1 MLETLQM
8 DDEEKEKWQ
17 SEVASRVRVGKD
29 LRDRAGGG
37 LRPDPS
43 PRGRVRQRARLGLAA
58 SVNLVTKAVDLLCD
72 NYVFPDKAKEV
83 AAAINRRLAA
93 GDYDGL
99 DEVAL
104 GERLTAELFEICRDK
119 HLRVRV
125 RDVSMADALTEAE
138 REQVWQEQLRLTN
151 YGIARLERLDGN
163 VGLLDLRAVTSAG
176 VGGRAI
182 AAAIELVSQTHALI
196 LDLRKNRGGAPDGA
210 IFWSSYFFPDGDT
223 HLNSI
228 YHGGSGQTRQ
238 YWSHAWLPGDRYL
251 DRPVYV
257 LTSDTTFSGGEEL
270 CYNLKTQGRAVLIGE
285 TTRGGAHP
293 TDAFPITPSFEITVP
308 IARSI
313 NPVTGGNWEGTGVE
327 PDIAAPAA
335 EAFALAYR
343 KALQHVLTTST
354 SPAVLAEARAAL
366 G

>member
-1 MLETLQM
+1 MLKL
-8 DDEEKEKWQ
+8 
-17 SEVASRVRVGKD
+17 
-29 LRDRAGGG
+29 
-37 LRPDPS
+37 
-43 PRGRVRQRARLGLAA
+43 
-58 SVNLVTKAVDLLCD
+58 
-72 NYVFPDKAKEV
+72 FPLN
-83 AAAINRRLAA
+83 AAICAVVRMA
-93 GDYDGL
+93 GKNP
-99 DEVAL
+99 
-104 GERLTAELFEICRDK
+104 TRD
-119 HLRVRV
+119 
-125 RDVSMADALTEAE
+125 
-138 REQVWQEQLRLTN
+138 
-151 YGIARLERLDGN
+151 N
-163 VGLLDLRAVTSAG
+163 VEN
-176 VGGRAI
+176 I
-182 AAAIELVSQTHALI
+182 
-196 LDLRKNRGGAPDGA
+196 RKKWG
-210 IFWSSYFFPDGDT
+210 F
-223 HLNSI
+223 
-228 YHGGSGQTRQ
+228 
-238 YWSHAWLPGDRYL
+238 